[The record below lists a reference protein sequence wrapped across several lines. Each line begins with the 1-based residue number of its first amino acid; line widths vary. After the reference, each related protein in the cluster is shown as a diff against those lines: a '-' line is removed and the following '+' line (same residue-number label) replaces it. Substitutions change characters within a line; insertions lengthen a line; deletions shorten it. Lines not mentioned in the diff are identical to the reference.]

1 MSFGRTH
8 FAAVYVNGG
17 KIFVFGGR
25 NSETGILRENEFYDI
40 KNAKWSTIRP
50 LEFGRCCHDAS
61 VVKSDVVLTGG
72 YVQVERLFR
81 AVDINCLYCRSATAC
96 QNTRAL

>member
-8 FAAVYVNGG
+8 FAAVYVSCG

-25 NSETGILRENEFYDI
+25 NSETGILRQNEVYDI
-40 KNAKWSTIRP
+40 KTAKWSTIRP
-50 LEFGRCCHDAS
+50 LELGRCCHDAS

-72 YVQVERLFR
+72 YVQVAYFITGLGNLSSKNRFIDYE
-81 AVDINCLYCRSATAC
+81 S
-96 QNTRAL
+96 